1 MTNEDI
7 FRYLMSGLVVVFT
20 SIGLYFSQ
28 NTPAM
33 FLVAAIGILA
43 FYFNFKK

>member
-1 MTNEDI
+1 MTNKDI
-7 FRYLMSGLVVVFT
+7 FRYLMSGLVVGFT

-28 NTPAM
+28 NTPTM
-33 FLVAAIGILA
+33 FLVASIGVLA